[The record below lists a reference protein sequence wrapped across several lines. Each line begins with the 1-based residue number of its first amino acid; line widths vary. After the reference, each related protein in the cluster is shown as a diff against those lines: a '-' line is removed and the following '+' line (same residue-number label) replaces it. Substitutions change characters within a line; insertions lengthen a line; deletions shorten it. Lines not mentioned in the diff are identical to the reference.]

1 MSSVVTARRAG
12 RGPAQRRSAPV
23 PPRGRR
29 GGRLAYAGRA
39 SRAIAR
45 DPFEGLERTIER
57 VAEWRENTG
66 RHWAY
71 RPSEDW
77 EARLHRRLGAP
88 WPCPEATAFEEVWRD
103 IRDGLRARGLALG
116 RGAYGG
122 WDDANAGLARA
133 AWCLAR
139 HRRPEFVVE
148 TGVARGLTTRVL
160 LDALERNGAGRLW
173 SIDLAPLLERELS
186 AETALAVPA
195 DLRRRWTLLRGSS
208 RRCLPAL
215 VAGLPRIDLFLH
227 DSMHTARNVRFELEQ
242 VWGALG
248 GGVALVDDVERNVAF
263 GRFTRAHP
271 EAGALVCPADDGR
284 ALFGCLVRD
293 DGGPIAAR
301 S

>member
-1 MSSVVTARRAG
+1 MSSVVIEDRAARPDAAG
-12 RGPAQRRSAPV
+12 WGP
-23 PPRGRR
+23 PPRRR
-29 GGRLAYAGRA
+29 GGGLAYAGRA

-45 DPFEGLERTIER
+45 DPFEGVERTMER
-57 VAEWRENTG
+57 VAERRESAG
-66 RHWAY
+66 RRWAY
-71 RPSEDW
+71 RPSEEW
-77 EARLHRRLGAP
+77 EARLHRMLGRP
-88 WPCPEATAFEEVWRD
+88 WPCPETAAFAEVWQD
-103 IRDGLRARGLALG
+103 TQDALAARGVARG

-122 WDDANAGLARA
+122 WDDADPGLARA

-139 HRRPEFVVE
+139 HRRPEMVVE

-160 LDALERNGAGRLW
+160 LEALERNGTGRMW
-173 SIDLAPLLERELS
+173 SIDLAPLIERELS
-186 AETALAVPA
+186 EETALVVPFE
-195 DLRRRWTLLRGSS
+195 LRHRWTLLRGSS
-208 RRCLPAL
+208 RRCLPPL

-242 VWGALG
+242 VWGALH

-293 DGGPIAAR
+293 RGPVIAAGA
-301 S
+301 